1 MTGPKHDT
9 IGRRRLEQ
17 LKRGPSELCAELKES
32 MPGMK
37 LDVSTVSRWR
47 SGDIRPEAFW
57 RAAMKK
63 AWGIPERDWLLPDE
77 LVALKGKGAA

>member
-1 MTGPKHDT
+1 MGAPKHDT

-17 LKRGPSELCAELKES
+17 LKRGPSALCAELREAT
-32 MPGMK
+32 PGID

-57 RAAMKK
+57 RAAMSKV
-63 AWGIPERDWLLPDE
+63 WGIAETDWLLPEE
-77 LVALKGKGAA
+77 LLALKGKGAA

>member
-1 MTGPKHDT
+1 LSHIKHDT

-17 LKRGPSELCAELKES
+17 LKRGPSELCAELKAATG
-32 MPGMK
+32 GMK

-57 RAAMKK
+57 RIVMRRTWK
-63 AWGIPERDWLLPDE
+63 IPESAWLLPE
-77 LVALKGKGAA
+77 EQVALSGKGAA